1 MGLLDKLKDLFMDE
15 VIDDEEMELEEDNKQ
30 IYEEPKDILPKVM
43 RDTIK
48 KEESEINFDDL
59 KPLKQEQSKVRD
71 NLVNNEDNKFSFPI
85 DFEDKEMP
93 SRVASRNSVFDIEK
107 ELPKRENPKKEVL
120 RKEEFKKENVRKE
133 EPKKVAELYSKKEVV
148 VEKKKFKPTPVISPV
163 YGILDKNY
171 RKEEVIEKAEENVE
185 MKRPS
190 KNVDFET
197 VRKKAFG
204 NLTDEIKDNLMCEN
218 CELYKE
224 VKRMSAISSDDLLY
238 DMMVD
243 EKVEEPVTIEKAY
256 DNYEDFGVAYE
267 SKREE
272 SRVDNSTTIINNN
285 TEVVIADKIEIE
297 EKIDDKKEVEVSHE
311 VNDEE
316 TMKIPSRQENKKET
330 AVDEDFFKLIDSM
343 YKERIDG

>member
-15 VIDDEEMELEEDNKQ
+15 VIDDEEMELEEENKHL
-30 IYEEPKDILPKVM
+30 YEEPKDILPKVM

-48 KEESEINFDDL
+48 KEEEKIDFEDL
-59 KPLKQEQSKVRD
+59 KPFEGEKKTKEELSNVSE
-71 NLVNNEDNKFSFPI
+71 NKFSFPI
-85 DFEDKEMP
+85 DFEDSGMP
-93 SRVASRNSVFDIEK
+93 SRVANRNVYDIEK
-107 ELPKRENPKKEVL
+107 ELPQREKPKKEFVK
-120 RKEEFKKENVRKE
+120 REEVKKEVVRKE
-133 EPKKVAELYSKKEVV
+133 EPKKVAELYQKKEVS

-171 RKEEVIEKAEENVE
+171 RKEEVVEKSEENVE

-204 NLTDEIKDNLMCEN
+204 NLTDEIKDNLLCEN

-224 VKRMSAISSDDLLY
+224 VKRISSISKDDLLY

-243 EKVEEPVTIEKAY
+243 DKVEEPVTIEKAY

-267 SKREE
+267 PKKEE
-272 SRVDNSTTIINNN
+272 TKIDNSTTIINNN

-297 EKIDDKKEVEVSHE
+297 EKNIEEKKEVEVSHE
-311 VNDEE
+311 VNNEE